1 VFPFHCSCFYA
12 HQLEARHVIEAAG
25 VDTWFLKLPSGD
37 WEEVEGKAGRISGFL
52 RPLRIAGGFI
62 KKSAWRR

>member
-1 VFPFHCSCFYA
+1 M
-12 HQLEARHVIEAAG
+12 IEAAG